1 LLWGHVSQG
10 VPANITQPLSSGPT
24 LNPTQQYVEE
34 KLAPVKG
41 AAFDSHADEH
51 EARCHPGT
59 RRDLLRDIDDW
70 AHNPESKCIYWLQGR
85 AGTGKSTISRTVAHN
100 FAASKRLGASFFF
113 KRGEGD
119 RGNAA
124 RFVATIAAQLVCQLP
139 PLAQHVRN
147 AIESKSGIAE
157 KVNKEQFEKLILQ
170 PLEKVTGDI
179 PDPLTMVVVIDALD
193 ECDGEEDVR
202 LIINLLSQAKSLTSV
217 CLKFFITSRPELP
230 IRLGFGEIS
239 GSYTNLVLHDIP
251 VPVIEGDISAFL
263 EFRLPKIRD
272 EFNKTV
278 FEHRQLPLNWPNQE
292 KVKKLVKMSIPL
304 FIFAA
309 TACRFIEDRRHG
321 GKPDDKLEKILE
333 YQTRDYESNLDA
345 TYLPALDQM
354 LLRLKGSARSNAI
367 QEFKKVVGSIVVL
380 ASPLS
385 AVSLGH
391 LLGIFTEDVESRL
404 DLLHSVLNI
413 PSDSN
418 APIRLFHLSFRDF
431 LVARDKRA
439 NDFWVD
445 EREIHEKLT
454 IRCLQL
460 LDDHLTED
468 ICRLQMPGKLR
479 KDIDKQTIDNHIS
492 PEIRYACLYWIY
504 HLTSSE
510 SKIQDEDQAHQFLR
524 RHFLHWLEALSLI
537 GRASE
542 SITIIKTL
550 QSLVEVSF
558 PSILRRR
565 VVINLI

>member
-1 LLWGHVSQG
+1 
-10 VPANITQPLSSGPT
+10 
-24 LNPTQQYVEE
+24 
-34 KLAPVKG
+34 VKG

-100 FAASKRLGASFFF
+100 FAASKRLGASFCLGASFFF
-113 KRGEGD
+113 KRAEGD

-230 IRLGFGEIS
+230 IRLGFREIS
-239 GSYTNLVLHDIP
+239 GSYTDLVLHDIP

-278 FEHRQLPLNWPNQE
+278 FEHRQLPLNWPGQE

-333 YQTRDYESNLDA
+333 YQTRGYESNLDA

-354 LLRLKGSARSNAI
+354 LLGLKGSARSNAI

-385 AVSLGH
+385 AASLGH

-431 LVARDKRA
+431 LVDPDERDTTE
-439 NDFWVD
+439 FWVD
-445 EREIHEKLT
+445 ERETHEKLVS
-454 IRCLQL
+454 RCLQL
-460 LDDHLTED
+460 MSDHLRKD
-468 ICRLQMPGKLR
+468 ICGLQMPGR
-479 KDIDKQTIDNHIS
+479 RRTDIDKQIILAHL
-492 PEIRYACLYWIY
+492 PLEIQYACLYWVY
-504 HLTSSE
+504 HLKG
-510 SKIQDEDQAHQFLR
+510 SKRWVLDGDEIHRFLER
-524 RHFLHWLEALSLI
+524 YLLHWLEALSLI

-542 SITIIKTL
+542 SVGMIDEL
-550 QSLVEVSF
+550 QSMTDVSYPAILC
-558 PSILRRR
+558 PSL
-565 VVINLI
+565 